1 MLRIAAG
8 LLLTLAA
15 ITGFQVWAQTQPQ
28 GMQQQPSAEQAPS
41 VQQPPNSQA
50 PSPSQPPA
58 ASTPQPPAAGAQVSV
73 DDQATQALEKLG
85 PELNLTPDQ
94 KTKLHPILTGEIQL
108 ARDLRADTTMTMEQK
123 QAKFRQTVIA
133 DHDKIQAILTPAQQQ
148 KLADMNQRPSEKEPP
163 SDKEPPK

>member
-28 GMQQQPSAEQAPS
+28 GVQQQPSG
-41 VQQPPNSQA
+41 QQPPSSQA

-58 ASTPQPPAAGAQVSV
+58 SSAPQSPQAGAQLSV
-73 DDQATQALEKLG
+73 DDQATQALERLG

-94 KTKLHPILTGEIQL
+94 KTKLHPILAGEIQL

-123 QAKFRQTVIA
+123 QTKFRQTVVA
-133 DHDKIQAILTPAQQQ
+133 DHDKIQAILTPEQQQ
-148 KLADMNQRPSEKEPP
+148 KLADMNQAAGKQPP